1 MSSVPSRWMT
11 IGEFLLRR
19 LEEAGVGH
27 LFGVPGDFNLELL
40 QQMEDASHLTKP
52 RRRSSV
58 GVAWPVMA
66 GQTTHGAARAA
77 AGRGAAW
84 MIGCLWSE
92 YGGLQL
98 ARVLR
103 GLQRVPSRT
112 CHLST
117 DQNDCRRSG

>member
-1 MSSVPSRWMT
+1 MKVH
-11 IGEFLLRR
+11 LVAH
-19 LEEAGVGH
+19 EADEA
-27 LFGVPGDFNLELL
+27 LAAIEAWALPG
-40 QQMEDASHLTKP
+40 
-52 RRRSSV
+52 RS
-58 GVAWPVMA
+58 WPA
-66 GQTTHGAARAA
+66 RQRTGAARAA

-84 MIGCLWSE
+84 MTGCLWSQ

-117 DQNDCRRSG
+117 DQNECRRSG

>member
-1 MSSVPSRWMT
+1 MKVHLVVHEADEAPAAIEAWA
-11 IGEFLLRR
+11 LLGRSWPAKQR
-19 LEEAGVGH
+19 TGQ
-27 LFGVPGDFNLELL
+27 PG
-40 QQMEDASHLTKP
+40 P
-52 RRRSSV
+52 R
-58 GVAWPVMA
+58 P
-66 GQTTHGAARAA
+66 
-77 AGRGAAW
+77 GRGAAW
-84 MIGCLWSE
+84 MIGCLWSQ